1 MQLGLQWQPVRKS
14 QASGMPLGRPLRV
27 GVGGA
32 EDVFVAPHQ
41 GKHAALPVRGK
52 LLFMLLMLSLPQGNQ
67 PLSNTIVL
75 KGICNLDQVAGFRK
89 YSRSAYP

>member
-1 MQLGLQWQPVRKS
+1 MRETHCESCKGTYFGKAQMQLGLQRQPVRKS

-41 GKHAALPVRGK
+41 GKHAALP
-52 LLFMLLMLSLPQGNQ
+52 L
-67 PLSNTIVL
+67 
-75 KGICNLDQVAGFRK
+75 
-89 YSRSAYP
+89 